1 MMAKQGVR
9 MGDGNRVG
17 KCLVRRDENR
27 DGLKC
32 WLGLK
37 NEGA

>member
-17 KCLVRRDENR
+17 KCKCLVRRDENR

-32 WLGLK
+32 
-37 NEGA
+37 